1 MFVFF
6 QSCLSSHCYGGMSYY
21 FSVRCCQIFKF
32 YFSIF
37 GIHYSGEIYLV
48 LSDLAVLF
56 DVVHVEETQLYSF
69 GWYPFSSTSFS
80 FAVQDKILQL
90 ATLML
95 TFFQT
100 SFSLSFLTE
109 WALAGTN
116 RPPSSTGGRADHQVG
131 AWWTTQ
137 MLILGRAVWPQFDA
151 SSYWCPLLCGM
162 WAGIICFG
170 SLSCT
175 HFVYLLRLC
184 WWFHL
189 FKNGQEWINR
199 QHLQQQKPHQ
209 ITEVDKT
216 GFCCWRCSL
225 DQR

>member
-56 DVVHVEETQLYSF
+56 DAVHVGETQFYSL

-100 SFSLSFLTE
+100 SFSLSFF
-109 WALAGTN
+109 N
-116 RPPSSTGGRADHQVG
+116 RMSIGRYQQAPQFNRRQSWPSGGCLVDNSDVNFGQSCVIPVWRQF
-131 AWWTTQ
+131 
-137 MLILGRAVWPQFDA
+137 ILMPIAVWHVGRNNMF
-151 SSYWCPLLCGM
+151 W
-162 WAGIICFG
+162 
-170 SLSCT
+170 
-175 HFVYLLRLC
+175 
-184 WWFHL
+184 
-189 FKNGQEWINR
+189 
-199 QHLQQQKPHQ
+199 KP
-209 ITEVDKT
+209 
-216 GFCCWRCSL
+216 
-225 DQR
+225 